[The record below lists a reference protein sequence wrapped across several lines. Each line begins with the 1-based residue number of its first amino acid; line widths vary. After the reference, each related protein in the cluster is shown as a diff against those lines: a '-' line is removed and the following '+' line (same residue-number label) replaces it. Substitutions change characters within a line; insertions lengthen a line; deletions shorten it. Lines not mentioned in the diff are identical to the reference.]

1 MTAEAGRV
9 HAAFEGEPIEAEAG
23 ASVAAALI
31 ASDRVAWRTTRE
43 GRSRGLF
50 CGIGVCF
57 DCLVEIDGESG
68 QRACMIPLA
77 EGMDVRRAPL
87 VERTSARDARSATP
101 EGAEAED
108 PEADE
113 PALPNPSPSSGS
125 GIAEAEADPD
135 SDPEGAAE

>member
-87 VERTSARDARSATP
+87 VKCTSARDARSATP
-101 EGAEAED
+101 EGA
-108 PEADE
+108 EADE